1 MTTGPVSPPSVTV
14 VICAYTEIRW
24 ELLCAAV
31 GSVQS
36 QTLPP
41 REIILSIDHNPTLF
55 ERCRNRWPAERR
67 PPATGGAA
75 VRVVQNCYRG
85 RLGSARTTAAQL
97 ATGDYLAFLD
107 DDAMA
112 EPDWLARMIGHFEDP
127 AVIAVGGA
135 PHPVFATGR
144 PRWFPREF
152 DWVFGCVYVGLPVT
166 TAPVLHLIGAAM
178 AVRRQNL
185 SAIGY
190 FHSDNH
196 DDMDMCHRLRDQFP
210 GTKVVF
216 DPDAIVHHHVPGNR
230 LRWSYFWQRCFFV
243 NRGKVAAFKEMGGA
257 RTLDAERRFAR
268 QILTDGIWTGL
279 REAVRGDT
287 GGVLR
292 TGALCAGLTLAI
304 LGYLTGLSE
313 WTVSHQLGR
322 LRGRKAEHRCA
333 VCEAAMLTDG

>member
-1 MTTGPVSPPSVTV
+1 MTTDPVSRPSTTV

-31 GSVQS
+31 DSVLS

-41 REIILSIDHNPTLF
+41 REVILSIDHNPTLF
-55 ERCRNRWPAERR
+55 ERCRNRWPDVRR
-67 PPATGGAA
+67 PPAPGGTP
-75 VRVVQNCYRG
+75 VRVVQNRYKG

-112 EPDWLARMIGHFEDP
+112 EPDWLARMIGDFDDP

-135 PHPVFATGR
+135 PHPVFATAR
-144 PRWFPREF
+144 PRWFPREY

-178 AVRRQNL
+178 AVRRKDL
-185 SAIGY
+185 EAIGY

-196 DDMDMCHRLRDQFP
+196 DDMDMCHRLRNQFP

-216 DPDAIVHHHVPGNR
+216 DPDAIVHHHVPGSR
-230 LRWSYFWQRCFFV
+230 LTWAYFWRRCFFV
-243 NRGKVAAFKEMGGA
+243 NRGKVAAFREMGGA
-257 RTLDAERRFAR
+257 RSLDAERQFAR
-268 QILTDGIWTGL
+268 QVLTKGVWNGWRDARCGDPSGL
-279 REAVRGDT
+279 MRAT
-287 GGVLR
+287 S
-292 TGALCAGLTLAI
+292 LCAGLALAA
-304 LGYLTGLSE
+304 LGYMTGLTQ
-313 WTVSHQLGR
+313 WTVSDALGR
-322 LRGRKAEHRCA
+322 RGDGRAGGHHCA
-333 VCEAAMLTDG
+333 VCDPVPVGG